1 MGPGQRLVHPAHGP
15 GVVLRVLD
23 GGARLLV
30 AFPSRNNVPWLVRA
44 AELPEAPPVAPPA
57 PASDAL
63 EPAAARAALEAL
75 RLGVVPR
82 SGLGAL
88 TVGREAER
96 ARIGALLDAG
106 RGALAVLGPY
116 GAGKSQLLEIARAD
130 AIARGWAVAGL
141 SFDAI
146 ERPPTHPLRL
156 YAALMADLRVPGSAE
171 PGLLP
176 LLRQLGPRPALLG
189 GPLTHRWLSA
199 ALWATCRAE
208 GALPRPEAARG
219 AEGAEATLAED
230 LRDFVEARSHHD
242 PGALAARLHR
252 AGYRGPRPLGL
263 PDYRTFGQIMA
274 HLLSG
279 LAAWCREAG
288 HHGLLLLLDEA
299 ESAARLPPLARAF
312 AADVLRYLALAA
324 LPAEALPFSA
334 AALRAGG
341 HPAHQAVPA
350 CATPDPPLALI
361 AASTPDPGVEEALAH
376 AIPEDRWLRL
386 PLLGPRHLPQL
397 AARVAALV
405 AAARPGP
412 PPPPGLEAAL
422 TQAVLRATAAGQ
434 VQTPREAARLLVE
447 AWDLWRWR
455 PALLPRALG
464 LPPGALDADPVTG
477 G

>member
-44 AELPEAPPVAPPA
+44 AELPDDGPASPPA
-57 PASDAL
+57 AAAEAL
-63 EPAAARAALEAL
+63 RAADARAALEAL

-82 SGLGAL
+82 VGLGAL
-88 TVGREAER
+88 TVGRDAER
-96 ARIGALLDAG
+96 ARIGGLLDAG

-130 AIARGWAVAGL
+130 AITRGWAVAGL

-208 GALPRPEAARG
+208 GSLSAPARGAAG
-219 AEGAEATLAED
+219 AEGALSAD
-230 LRDFVEARSHHD
+230 LIDFVEARSHHD

-279 LAAWCREAG
+279 LAAWCAAAG
-288 HHGLLLLLDEA
+288 HRGLVLLLDEA
-299 ESAARLPPLARAF
+299 ESAARLPPLARSF

-324 LPAEALPFSA
+324 LPAEALPFA
-334 AALRAGG
+334 AAGLRAGG

-350 CATPDPPLALI
+350 CAFPEPPLALI
-361 AASTPDPGVEEALAH
+361 AASTPDPGVEDALAH
-376 AIPEDRWLRL
+376 AIPEELWLRL
-386 PLLGPRHLPQL
+386 PLLGPKHLPTL

-412 PPPPGLEAAL
+412 PPPAGLEPAL
-422 TQAVLRATAAGQ
+422 TQAVLRAYAAGQ

-464 LPPGALDADPVTG
+464 LPPGGLDADPVTLT
-477 G
+477 